1 MGLSYAPD
9 YTWTEHFAKRALER
23 FGVENEKLAKWVG
36 RQRGS
41 LTLYST
47 ESGTQPEMKKYVSD
61 DGIIFVCNTLELT
74 FVTCYEA
81 NYLLAEGKKVTI
93 HENNVDLFMEEV
105 SKLAHRYRLKDSQ
118 EMIQSISE
126 HLEVFYEL
134 SHKIMTGRLT
144 EKNYQLLQSLID
156 EFHAVKSAMRVIET
170 KRTDFKIYQE

>member
-47 ESGTQPEMKKYVSD
+47 ESGTQPEMKKYISD
-61 DGIIFVCNTLELT
+61 DGIIFVCNTIELT

-81 NYLLAEGKKVTI
+81 NDILNGGKKVTI
-93 HENNVDLFMEEV
+93 HENNVDLFMEEAK
-105 SKLAHRYRLKDSQ
+105 KLAHKYRLKDSQ
-118 EMIQSISE
+118 EMLLSVEE
-126 HLEVFYEL
+126 HIDVFYKL
-134 SHKIMTGRLT
+134 CHKLMNGRLT
-144 EKNYQLLQSLID
+144 EKNYLLLQSLID
-156 EFHAVKSAMRVIET
+156 EFHIVKSALRVIET
-170 KRTDFKIYQE
+170 KRCDFKIYQE

>member
-36 RQRGS
+36 RQLGS

-81 NYLLAEGKKVTI
+81 NDLLAGGKKITI
-93 HENNVDLFMEEV
+93 HEGNVDLFMEEV

-118 EMIQSISE
+118 EMLQSISE
-126 HLEVFYEL
+126 HIKEFYEL
-134 SHKIMTGRLT
+134 SYKIMNSRLT

-170 KRTDFKIYQE
+170 KRSDL